1 MSDADYPLIARD
13 LLAFQ
18 LFDWLG
24 ADDRVDRE
32 TSLSIIDMATKLAL
46 EYFLPH
52 YRQGDTDEPY
62 LDADGVH
69 ILPATREALAKFS
82 ELGLFGAS
90 FPEALGGMGL
100 PMTLHLSLFAIMA
113 AANSG
118 TVGYTVLTAA
128 NARLICKFGEQAQI
142 DTFALPQIEG
152 RWFGT
157 MCLSEP
163 QAGSSLGDIRTAALP
178 DGVDALGQRYR
189 LRGNKMWIS
198 GGDQDASENIVHLVL
213 AKIAQPDGTLPEG
226 PHGISLF
233 IVPKVLPDGTPND
246 IAVAGL
252 NHKMGNRATSN
263 CLLAIGEQ
271 AGAIGWRV
279 GEPGLGLAQ
288 MFMMMNEARIAVGLS
303 AAALAYRGYR
313 HAARYARER
322 LQGRVTGARGGEQ
335 EPIIVHADV
344 RQMLLRQ
351 KIYAESGLALGF
363 YSARLADL
371 GDAESLQL
379 LDLLTP
385 VTKSWPSE
393 FGLVANDLAI
403 QVHGGYGYTRDFD
416 VELLYRDNRLNRI
429 HEGTTGVQALDLLR
443 RKLLASDG
451 SAFTLLTNRISKLA
465 DKSLA
470 YPALAAHG
478 RALTGYWDNLAVV
491 IEGLRAIGAPHALDN
506 ATLFLNAFGHGVIAW
521 LLLDQTLCAID
532 KQSSCIQALAAETDG
547 FFAHDLVQARAW
559 LEIVAC
565 EAQSGRAIAEDI
577 FA

>member
-13 LLAFQ
+13 LLSFQ
-18 LFDWLG
+18 LFDWLE
-24 ADDRVDRE
+24 ADDRIDRE
-32 TSLSIIDMATKLAL
+32 TSLSIIDMATRLAL
-46 EYFLPH
+46 EYFLPY
-52 YRQGDTDEPY
+52 YRQGDTVEPY

-69 ILPATREALAKFS
+69 ILPATREALAKYS

-90 FPEALGGMGL
+90 FPEAAGGMGL
-100 PMTLHLSLFAIMA
+100 PMTLYLSLFTIMA

-118 TVGYTVLTAA
+118 AVGYAVLTAA
-128 NARLICKFGEQAQI
+128 NARLICAFGEQAQI
-142 DTFALPQIEG
+142 DAFALPQIEG

-163 QAGSSLGDIRTAALP
+163 QAGSSLGDILTAALP
-178 DGVDALGQRYR
+178 DGEDALGPRYR

-213 AKIAQPDGTLPEG
+213 AKIVQPDGTLPAG

-233 IVPKVLPDGTPND
+233 IVPKVLPEGTRND

-279 GEPGLGLAQ
+279 GEAGQGLAQ

-322 LQGRVTGARGGEQ
+322 PQGRATGARGGEQ

-351 KIYAESGLALGF
+351 KIYAESSLALCF

-393 FGLVANDLAI
+393 FGLAANDLAI

-429 HEGTTGVQALDLLR
+429 HEGTTGIQALDLLR

-451 SAFTLLTNRISKLA
+451 SAIALLTSRIYALA
-465 DKSLA
+465 DRALG
-470 YPALAAHG
+470 YPEWAGQG
-478 RALTGYWDNLAVV
+478 RALIGFWTELCSVV
-491 IEGLRAIGAPHALDN
+491 EGLRAIGAPHVLDN

-521 LLLDQTLCAID
+521 LLLDQTLCAVD
-532 KQSSCIQALAAETDG
+532 KGSPCMAALAAKTEG
-547 FFAHDLVQARAW
+547 FFAHDLVQATAW
-559 LEIVAC
+559 LDIVARD
-565 EAQSGRAIAEDI
+565 AQAGRVIAEDI